1 VSTNFPGLWTL
12 GYDAEN
18 GSGRTARGC
27 SGTLSIADVM
37 YAPVASRFKS
47 SRIPLADSE
56 MAYRDAV
63 LGLPAMQEWIAA
75 ANAETERISKFDE

>member
-1 VSTNFPGLWTL
+1 
-12 GYDAEN
+12 
-18 GSGRTARGC
+18 
-27 SGTLSIADVM
+27 
-37 YAPVASRFKS
+37 
-47 SRIPLADSE
+47 